1 MTAESPFRASPLG
14 PEAARKL
21 DELIGLLSVDEA
33 LWTSGYLAGFAARV
47 GQAAGSAP
55 SRPEAVATEPLVIL
69 YGSQTGHS
77 ADLARHIERRAIGR
91 GLAARAIDMA
101 AYPLQE
107 VKTLRHLLLV
117 VSTYGEGEPP
127 DSARGFHEFLMGRRA
142 PRLSGAE
149 FAVLGLGDSS
159 FRHFCKTAREFDARL
174 EELGAHRLMPRL
186 DCDVDY
192 EDPADVWIEAT
203 LAAIAPHL
211 TKVPVVSVAASSP
224 SSSGYDEANPF
235 PASVLDTIPLTG
247 RGSDKVVRH
256 IELSLEGSGLAYQ
269 PGDALGVQSRNDPA
283 LVTELI
289 ESLRLD
295 RDTII
300 SDGGRQEKLA
310 AILESS
316 REITLAT
323 SRFVELYGEAA
334 KSRKLKTLTRPDK
347 RDELDAYLKDRQI
360 ADIVRESPAKGIE
373 PHAFVAML
381 RKLRPRLYSLA
392 SSPLVFPDEA
402 HLTVGLVAFGPPE
415 RPRRGVTSGWLA
427 ERLGPEDTVP
437 VFVAANEH
445 FRLPTDS
452 SRPILMIGAGTGV
465 APFRAFMQQREATG
479 ANGRN
484 WLFFGDRRFRTDFL
498 YQTEW
503 QRLVKTGLLSRMDV
517 AFSRDQAEK
526 VYVQHR
532 LLEQGRDVF
541 AWIED
546 GGHVYVCGDASTL
559 APAVEAALIR
569 IVSDHGGFGSEQAAD
584 YLKRLQREGRY
595 QRDVY

>member
-1 MTAESPFRASPLG
+1 MTAESSFRASPLG
-14 PEAARKL
+14 PDAARKL
-21 DELIGLLSVDEA
+21 DDLIGIVSADEA
-33 LWTSGYLAGFAARV
+33 LWISGYLAGFASKA
-47 GQAAGSAP
+47 GQGFRDAAP
-55 SRPEAVATEPLVIL
+55 KTEAVATEPLVIL
-69 YGSQTGHS
+69 FGSQTGHS
-77 ADLARHIERRAIGR
+77 AELARHIERRAIGM

-101 AYPLQE
+101 SYPLQE
-107 VKTLRHLLLV
+107 VKSLRHLLLV

-127 DSARGFHEFLMGRRA
+127 DAARGFHEFLMGRRA
-142 PRLSGAE
+142 PRLPGAE

-192 EDPADVWIEAT
+192 EDPAETWIEAT

-211 TKVPVVSVAASSP
+211 TKVPVVSVATSIP
-224 SSSGYDEANPF
+224 SAGGYDEANPF
-235 PASVLDTIPLTG
+235 PAPLLDTIPLTG

-256 IELSLEGSGLAYQ
+256 VELSLEGSGLVYQ
-269 PGDALGVQSRNDPA
+269 PGDALGVHPRNDPA
-283 LVTELI
+283 LVAELI
-289 ESLRLD
+289 ETLHLD
-295 RDTII
+295 RDALIAE
-300 SDGGRQEKLA
+300 GGQQQPLA
-310 AILESS
+310 TVLEQT

-323 SRFVELYGEAA
+323 SRFIDLYGDAA
-334 KSRKLKTLTRPDK
+334 KARKLKTLTRPDK
-347 RDELDAYLKDRQI
+347 RDELEAYLKGRQI
-360 ADIVRESPAKGIE
+360 ADIVREFPAKGIE
-373 PHAFVAML
+373 PGSFVTML

-392 SSPLVFPDEA
+392 SSPLVYPDEA
-402 HLTVGLVAFGPPE
+402 HLTVGLVAFGAAE
-415 RPRRGVTSGWLA
+415 RPRRGVASGWLA
-427 ERLGPEDTVP
+427 ERVGPEDTVP

-445 FRLPTDS
+445 FRLPADPT
-452 SRPILMIGAGTGV
+452 RPILMIGAGTGV
-465 APFRAFMQQREATG
+465 APFRAFMQQREAIG
-479 ANGRN
+479 ASGRN

-503 QRLVKTGLLSRMDV
+503 QRLVKTGLLTRMDV

-532 LLEQGRDVF
+532 LLEQAKDVF
-541 AWIED
+541 AWIEA

-559 APAVEAALIR
+559 APAVEAALTR
-569 IVSDHGGFGSEQAAD
+569 IVADHGGLGPEQAAD